1 MDIENIFSKAPR
13 FNQDLSKWDVSKITA
28 GKMNGAFYEGF
39 SFNFKTKLDVAWQAS
54 NPTVYSGTTAA
65 SMYGNS
71 CSWGG
76 DGNPDLTCGI
86 CSRPSKADPAS
97 VQCNGENAPDG
108 TRTCT
113 FCKADDLECCPIPCA
128 DAGGDGVAF
137 EQSQCDSGFTLKTD
151 DLNNVFCAAAQCAT
165 SDCCL
170 GNPCTAV
177 NVANSNKASGTA
189 DVTGSTN
196 DEVVVTCDEGWSIT
210 GTTDR
215 TGTAVCATDG
225 NFNTLTCSAN
235 SCATTEVAHSDKK
248 VTASIIGTT
257 GQTVTV
263 NCDEGYAGTPT
274 FTATCGVGGT
284 FNDIT
289 CAAESC
295 VSVNVANSNKAS
307 GTADVTGSTNDEVV
321 VTCDEGWSITGT
333 TDRTGTAVC
342 ATDGNFNTLTCS
354 ANSCATTEVAHS
366 DKKVT
371 ASIIGTTGQTVTVN
385 CDEGYAGTPT
395 FTATCGVGGTFN
407 DITCAAESCVSV
419 NVAHSDH
426 ASGTADITGT
436 TTDTVTVACLQNFHG
451 GGDTVCEP
459 TLEFS
464 PSLVCDPNPT
474 CTNTDGSGAAFLQE
488 NCAAGF
494 TVKTDLSGL
503 ICASSTCVS
512 NDCCDAND
520 CTATEVA
527 HSNKKAIAAITGTTG
542 ETVTVTC
549 KFFHEELIPHTYI
562 TPSWAFMFNTQ
573 RSLFCDTSF
582 RGGVLYTISFFL
594 SNFFVV
600 VVHLIISCR

>member
-1 MDIENIFSKAPR
+1 VDIENIFSKAPR

-170 GNPCTAV
+170 GNPCTA
-177 NVANSNKASGTA
+177 
-189 DVTGSTN
+189 
-196 DEVVVTCDEGWSIT
+196 
-210 GTTDR
+210 
-215 TGTAVCATDG
+215 
-225 NFNTLTCSAN
+225 
-235 SCATTEVAHSDKK
+235 
-248 VTASIIGTT
+248 
-257 GQTVTV
+257 
-263 NCDEGYAGTPT
+263 
-274 FTATCGVGGT
+274 
-284 FNDIT
+284 
-289 CAAESC
+289 
-295 VSVNVANSNKAS
+295 VNVANSNKAS